1 MEGLYFMKHS
11 ILSFTLLI
19 NTALSPALLG
29 QNKPVCDIS
38 WTIAAQIPS
47 APGQTLSPGLAGA
60 IIGTINN
67 KLIIAGGTN
76 FPDKMPWNGGRKNY
90 YNDIFIYSKT
100 PEGLV
105 LKATDQQLKLPFN
118 LAYAAVCNIKNGMV
132 IAGGENENG
141 LSNKV
146 SWLSWKAGEFVIHQL
161 PNLPKPLTNAALT
174 VVGNKLYLAGGEM
187 ENGATAQ
194 FLSLNL
200 DAEKEGWKE
209 LPNLPQATSHT
220 VLLNVTQD
228 SKTELFLIGGRKK
241 NLGDTSTLHKA
252 VYAFDLKKQV
262 WTTKTSLPYP
272 LSAATGIVKGKSIL
286 VFSGDRGETF
296 HQAERLI
303 AEIDREKD
311 LTKKEYLNQQKI
323 KVQSNHPGFSKTV
336 LKYDLT
342 TGAWTELPQA
352 MPYGTVTTTAV
363 LLNNEVII
371 AGGEIKAGVR
381 TPNILVG
388 KLKTTK

>member
-1 MEGLYFMKHS
+1 MKNS

-19 NTALSPALLG
+19 STALSPALLA
-29 QNKPVCDIS
+29 QHKAVCDIS
-38 WTIAAQIPS
+38 WTIASQIPS
-47 APGQTLSPGLAGA
+47 APGQTLSNGLAGA
-60 IIGTINN
+60 VIGTINN

-76 FPDKMPWNGGRKNY
+76 FPDKMPWNGGKKNY
-90 YNDIFIYSKT
+90 YNDVFVYTKT
-100 PEGLV
+100 SQGLM
-105 LKATDQQLKLPFN
+105 LKFTDKKFKLPFN
-118 LAYAAVCNIKNGMV
+118 LAYGAVCSIKNGIV

-141 LSNKV
+141 LISKV

-174 VVGNKLYLAGGEM
+174 VVGNSLYLAGGEM

-194 FLSLNL
+194 FLCLNL
-200 DAEKEGWKE
+200 DAQQEGWKV

-228 SKTELFLIGGRKK
+228 DKTELFLIGGRKK
-241 NLGDTSTLHKA
+241 NIGDTSTLHKA
-252 VYAFDLKKQV
+252 MYAFDLKKQI
-262 WTTKTSLPYP
+262 WTTKTPLPYP
-272 LSAATGIVKGKSIL
+272 LSAAAGIVKGKSL
-286 VFSGDRGETF
+286 FLFSGDRGETF

-303 AEIDREKD
+303 AEIEHEKNVK
-311 LTKKEYLNQQKI
+311 KKESLNQQKI
-323 KVQSNHPGFSKTV
+323 KVQSNHPGFSKAV

-342 TGAWTELPQA
+342 TSVWTRLPQA
-352 MPYGTVTTTAV
+352 MPYGTVTTTAIM
-363 LLNNEVII
+363 LNNEVII